1 MIFQI
6 FFFMCLSPLRVLSEY
21 NYTITLFLRKG
32 KNTNVTAFFIPSV
45 TFVTILPTDN
55 MIVSYRS
62 KLLYYRVEYPKHQ
75 INTYGYRYHKAQ
87 IPHEEKL

>member
-45 TFVTILPTDN
+45 TFVTILPADN
-55 MIVSYRS
+55 MIVSYRG
-62 KLLYYRVEYPKHQ
+62 KLIDHGVEYAEHQ
-75 INTYGYRYHKAQ
+75 IDSYGYRYHKAQ